1 MDIYDQWKGG
11 IGASSGNFT
20 FSPEIPS
27 DFLQEFTNVCRVRT
41 EVQHGRD
48 KGFSSQL
55 GDKAEKIIKNKFC
68 KSSRESGPK
77 VVFSK
82 RYIYT

>member
-1 MDIYDQWKGG
+1 MP
-11 IGASSGNFT
+11 A
-20 FSPEIPS
+20 PETLLFPQKFLPI
-27 DFLQEFTNVCRVRT
+27 FLQEFTNVCRVRT